1 MDVISS
7 TLETARMTEQR
18 SSSLYLQTPA
28 SATKTSGRPSHLAA
42 AKGPTLVQ
50 PSNTKQPSS
59 SPPPPPPLVDQ
70 RPRFEREETFIKTD
84 KSQVFFLDGSSSST
98 VLTDDSDTDSNTRP
112 KGNKTS
118 ALSAPVAKEQRKAS
132 DAVSNSKT
140 IHKRD
145 PDPDADFGAPPSRPG
160 GKVNVDFCGD
170 DTRLEKNDGG
180 FNPHC
185 LALPLDILSDE
196 VVDKDDAEDEEKMEE
211 EGMGESDDGAALAER
226 ADPSGQARKYTRDC
240 DPLHRRMPRDSV

>member
-7 TLETARMTEQR
+7 TSETARMIEQR
-18 SSSLYLQTPA
+18 ISSLYLQTPA

-42 AKGPTLVQ
+42 AKGPSLVH

-59 SPPPPPPLVDQ
+59 SPPPPPLVDQ

-84 KSQVFFLDGSSSST
+84 KSQVFFLDGSSSSS
-98 VLTDDSDTDSNTRP
+98 VLTYDSNTDSNTRP
-112 KGNKTS
+112 KGNKTAIS
-118 ALSAPVAKEQRKAS
+118 TLVAKEQRTAS

-140 IHKRD
+140 IQKRD
-145 PDPDADFGAPPSRPG
+145 PDPDADFGAPPSLPG

-170 DTRLEKNDGG
+170 DTRLERNDGG

-185 LALPLDILSDE
+185 LTLPLDILSDE
-196 VVDKDDAEDEEKMEE
+196 VVDKDDAEDGEKMEE
-211 EGMGESDDGAALAER
+211 ERMGESDDGAALAER

-240 DPLHRRMPRDSV
+240 DPPHSRMPRGSV